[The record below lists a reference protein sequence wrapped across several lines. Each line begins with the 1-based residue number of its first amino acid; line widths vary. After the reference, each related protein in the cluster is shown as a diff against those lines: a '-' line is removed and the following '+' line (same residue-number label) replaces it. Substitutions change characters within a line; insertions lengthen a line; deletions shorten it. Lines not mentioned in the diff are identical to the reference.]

1 MNDPVRDTI
10 VAKLRAAAL
19 RRDAA
24 VRTWF
29 GRGQGHACAGCDR
42 AIEHADRECE
52 ADFSDG
58 ATLRFHRE
66 CFYVWDEERRAPR
79 DERRRPDEACA
90 ITSTIMSMAL
100 CLPCIVEKTGV
111 PVSRVRAFLR
121 RAAGT
126 VELTQGSGRCV
137 ECGLVTTT
145 YRIG

>member
-1 MNDPVRDTI
+1 MNGSVRDTI
-10 VAKLRAAAL
+10 VAKLRAGVL

-29 GRGQGHACAGCDR
+29 GRGQGHPCAGCDR
-42 AIEHADRECE
+42 AIEPVDRECE
-52 ADFSDG
+52 ADFPDG

-66 CFYVWDEERRAPR
+66 CFYVWDEERRASR
-79 DERRRPDEACA
+79 DERRQPDEACV

-100 CLPCIVEKTGV
+100 CLPCIVEKTGI
-111 PVSRVRAFLR
+111 PVGRVRAVLR
-121 RAAGT
+121 RAAHT
-126 VELTQGSGRCV
+126 VELTQGSGRCA